1 MNASA
6 KLAVILAVAVPLS
19 ACGSPYRHEIGGTV
33 IGGVAGATVGS
44 LFGRGA
50 GRVASTFFG
59 AAVGA
64 YLGNHI
70 GRTLDRVD
78 QSYAM
83 RNADYTMSSLP
94 PGEPSRW
101 NNPETGNSGEI
112 VATSRVYTGANGL
125 RCRRFREVIVLR
137 GGKRDVIEGE
147 RCQKS
152 DGTWIY
158 VE

>member
-1 MNASA
+1 MKAHA
-6 KLAVILAVAVPLS
+6 KLAIILAVAVPLS
-19 ACGSPYRHEIGGTV
+19 ACGSPNRHEIGGTF

-44 LFGRGA
+44 LFGHGA
-50 GRVASTFFG
+50 GRVVSTFFG

-70 GRTLDRVD
+70 GRTLDRID

-83 RNADYTMSSLP
+83 RNADYTMSTLP
-94 PGEPSRW
+94 PGEPSNW
-101 NNPETGNSGEI
+101 NNPKTGNSGEI
-112 VATSRVYTGANGL
+112 RATSRVYTGSNGL
-125 RCRRFREVIVLR
+125 RCRRFREVISLR
-137 GGKRDVIEGE
+137 GGRREVIEGE
-147 RCQKS
+147 RCQKP